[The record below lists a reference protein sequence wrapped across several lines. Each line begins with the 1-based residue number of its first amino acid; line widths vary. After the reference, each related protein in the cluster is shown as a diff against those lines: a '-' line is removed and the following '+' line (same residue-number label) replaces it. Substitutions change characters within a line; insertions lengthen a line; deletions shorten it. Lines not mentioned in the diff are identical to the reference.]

1 MKREQV
7 YRLTTIFT
15 LFISLLIGSHVRA
28 QQVIIYCDFNGNEI
42 RRTVMGTSI
51 DETIESTG
59 NQPRNLI
66 LDHTND
72 DLYWIEN
79 DQDVFTMNIDGSE
92 KQEVPINSSEDIGDL
107 SIDEENSILYFTEFS
122 SGNIKA
128 FDLQSQDVMTLIT
141 EAEQASIAYS
151 EVENALYYSDASTQK
166 LNRYDL
172 FFQTTYEFSGDFPI
186 VNDIAIDPLNGY
198 VYFSDFLSRQI
209 FRYDFDGTT
218 FEILQEDLGVNG
230 TLYVKPQDDIY
241 FWCDNLAP
249 IFAPVIYQS
258 SMSSNN
264 TEDLFEDSPNSIGG
278 FVVLDDI
285 ATNTLEGNSDSFTCF
300 PNPASEELTIDLG
313 EVLDV
318 KTIEIY
324 AINGQLVQKQS
335 VKAVTDQFRVSVEN
349 LNNGIYILKL
359 SGSNKLKPIQFEV
372 IR

>member
-15 LFISLLIGSHVRA
+15 LFLLLFIGSLVRA

-51 DETIESTG
+51 DEPIADTG

-66 LDHTND
+66 LDHTNE

-79 DQDVFTMNIDGSE
+79 DQNVFTMNIDGTE

-128 FDLQSQDVMTLIT
+128 YNLLNQDIIT
-141 EAEQASIAYS
+141 ILSGAEQASIAYS

-172 FFQTTYEFSGDFPI
+172 FFQTTYEFSGDFPV
-186 VNDIAIDPLNGY
+186 VNDIAVDPLNGY
-198 VYFSDFLSRQI
+198 VYFSDVFSHQI
-209 FRYDFDGTT
+209 FRYDFDGTM

-230 TLYVKPQDDIY
+230 ALYVKPQDDIY

-249 IFAPVIYQS
+249 IFAPIIYQS
-258 SMSSNN
+258 SMSTNN
-264 TEDLFEDSPNSIGG
+264 TEDLFEDSPSSIGG

-285 ATNTLEGNSDSFTCF
+285 ATNTLEGNSDSFKCF

-313 EVLDV
+313 EIVNVDAL
-318 KTIEIY
+318 EIY
-324 AINGQLVQKQS
+324 AMNGQLVKRQS
-335 VKAVTDQFRVSVEN
+335 VKAVSDQLVVSVEN

-359 SGSNKLKPIQFEV
+359 SGSNKLKPIRFEV
-372 IR
+372 IK